1 MPDAVAA
8 AKEYQV
14 DGAVFWGARGCRMYP
29 AALAT
34 IKDAVKKARPGMP
47 TVTIDADFNDP
58 NFVSTRELQESI
70 ERFMEI
76 VEEDK

>member
-1 MPDAVAA
+1 MPDAVTAA
-8 AKEYQV
+8 SEYQV

-34 IKDAVKKARPGMP
+34 IKDAVKKAKPGIP

-58 NFVSTRELQESI
+58 NFVSTREIQEQV
-70 ERFMEI
+70 ERFLEIME
-76 VEEDK
+76 EKE